1 MAASEVYDFKS
12 VGVKRNDPR
21 FIRDVELKPVGI
33 VTPLALETN
42 ASGPFKMSF
51 TLSEQIHDNFKNL
64 ILTNHGDRL
73 GRYTFGANLKELCT
87 ELSSIKSAVA
97 QSMPYLELSTFE
109 STFNVDPETAPK
121 PPGMALLSIKIIYSV
136 PKLRIGNKAIEVVL
150 FISG

>member
-1 MAASEVYDFKS
+1 
-12 VGVKRNDPR
+12 
-21 FIRDVELKPVGI
+21 
-33 VTPLALETN
+33 
-42 ASGPFKMSF
+42 MSF

-87 ELSSIKSAVA
+87 ELSSKRAFDSEAMSRIKSAVA